1 MCGVKRVNFEYES
14 YIYKTSRINERM
26 EYFKNERKM
35 KNSIGLNCADYE

>member
-1 MCGVKRVNFEYES
+1 MCRVKRVNFEYEV
-14 YIYKTSRINERM
+14 IYKSSRINERM